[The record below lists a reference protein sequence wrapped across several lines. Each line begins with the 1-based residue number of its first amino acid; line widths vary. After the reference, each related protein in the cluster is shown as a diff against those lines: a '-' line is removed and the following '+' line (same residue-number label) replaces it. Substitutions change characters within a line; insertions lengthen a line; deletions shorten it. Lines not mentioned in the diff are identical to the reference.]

1 MAQPQDNRPLTGVS
15 MPAWEDD
22 GGSVEIDLPHDDLNL
37 LLAQEQTSIMNAEA
51 ATSLEA
57 YEHHRDA
64 SLHTRQ
70 LVNATAY
77 PAHESDVFD
86 RHRAGKF
93 ADHDESLRAL
103 IEVVEQNERRLA
115 LHFANGILSE
125 KSLQTRSRFLRQD
138 RTRLSDASDARHS
151 ENAVAEKP

>member
-1 MAQPQDNRPLTGVS
+1 MAQPQDNMPLTGVS

-22 GGSVEIDLPHDDLNL
+22 GGSVEIDLPHDDLNS

-70 LVNATAY
+70 LVNATPY
-77 PAHESDVFD
+77 PAHESHVFD
-86 RHRAGKF
+86 RDRAGKF

-103 IEVVEQNERRLA
+103 IEVVEYNERRLA

-125 KSLQTRSRFLRQD
+125 KSLATRSRFQRQD
-138 RTRLSDASDARHS
+138 RGRLSDALRAAHLDDDS
-151 ENAVAEKP
+151 